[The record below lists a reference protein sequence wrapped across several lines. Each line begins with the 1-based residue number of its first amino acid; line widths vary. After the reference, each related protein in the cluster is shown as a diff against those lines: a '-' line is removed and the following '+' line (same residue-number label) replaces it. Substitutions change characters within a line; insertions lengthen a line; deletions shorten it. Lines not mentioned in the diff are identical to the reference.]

1 MGSPD
6 EVSRLFAL
14 EEQIEKAIRAAK
26 AGEFDG
32 NEFGGNECVFYMY
45 GPDADTL
52 FAAVQPVIAAVSP
65 PRGAHAIKRYGSAD
79 DPGAREERV
88 ELGG

>member
-14 EEQIEKAIRAAK
+14 EVQLQKAIRESK
-26 AGEFDG
+26 VGEFDG

-45 GPDADTL
+45 GPDANAL
-52 FAAVQPVIAAVSP
+52 FAAVHPAIAAAA
-65 PRGAHAIKRYGSAD
+65 PRGSYAIKRYGSAD